1 MEKLDTMM
9 MADDLALSQDKILSG
24 EQNFD
29 AEAVYKIIDNLGVLN
44 NPIKD
49 YFDMTEEQYYEA
61 ESDHKLTLLNLSD
74 KLVNLHDRILTN
86 HVDGFVDKDEINLTY
101 NHEDPYEDDLYNPEV
116 DYHVLTYS
124 LKVIGAVQSIAAKDL
139 QEVLSKDA
147 VLSLG
152 LATYALAKNA
162 QFFRV
167 GNN

>member
-1 MEKLDTMM
+1 MKKLDTMM
-9 MADDLALSQDKILSG
+9 LADDLALSQDKILSG

-29 AEAVYKIIDNLGVLN
+29 AESIYTVIDNLNVLN

-49 YFDMTEEQYYEA
+49 YFEMSEEQYYEA
-61 ESDHKLTLLNLSD
+61 ESDHKLALLNLSE

-86 HVDGFVDKDEINLTY
+86 HVDGYVDKDEINLTY

-116 DYHVLTYS
+116 DYHVLVYS
-124 LKVIGAVQSIAAKDL
+124 LKVIGAVQVVAAKDL

-152 LATYALAKNA
+152 LATYTLAKNL
-162 QFFRV
+162 
-167 GNN
+167 

>member
-1 MEKLDTMM
+1 MEKLQTMM

-24 EQNFD
+24 KQNFD
-29 AEAVYKIIDNLGVLN
+29 AEAVYKIIDSLGVLN

-49 YFDMTEEQYYEA
+49 YFDMTEEQYYEG
-61 ESDHKLTLLNLSD
+61 ESDHKLTLLDLSD

-86 HVDGFVDKDEINLTY
+86 HVDGFVDQDQINLTY
-101 NHEDPYEDDLYNPEV
+101 NHEDPYEDDLYNAEV

-162 QFFRV
+162 
-167 GNN
+167 

>member
-29 AEAVYKIIDNLGVLN
+29 AKAVYKIIDNLGVLN
-44 NPIKD
+44 KPIKD
-49 YFDMTEEQYYEA
+49 YFEMTEEEYYEA

-74 KLVNLHDRILTN
+74 KLINLHDRILTN

-162 QFFRV
+162 
-167 GNN
+167 

>member
-9 MADDLALSQDKILSG
+9 LADDLALSQDKILSG
-24 EQNFD
+24 EQQLD
-29 AEAVYKIIDNLGVLN
+29 TEAIYKVIDNLNVLN

-49 YFDMTEEQYYEA
+49 YFEMTQEQYYEA

-86 HVDGFVDKDEINLTY
+86 HVDGYVDKDEINLTY
-101 NHEDPYEDDLYNPEV
+101 NHENPYADDMYNAEV

-124 LKVIGAVQSIAAKDL
+124 LKVIGAVQAIAAEDL

-152 LATYALAKNA
+152 LATYALAQNA
-162 QFFRV
+162 
-167 GNN
+167 